1 MRTTR
6 KTLFVLCIT
15 GLLVSGFAAAQTTD
29 TKDNNSELVLVMED
43 AGQLMDVADAI
54 AETGTDDLVA
64 TMSKGV
70 TIFAPVDG
78 SFGQEVV
85 IEDVISEY
93 IVPVLLDSEDM
104 VTDTIF
110 TSMGGTPVAVTIYDE
125 EVMVNGIPIVDLEG
139 IHSGNVVI
147 YKLADSFDSTP
158 AVFTGK

>member
-1 MRTTR
+1 MKTTR
-6 KTLFVLCIT
+6 KTLFILCIVS
-15 GLLVSGFAAAQTTD
+15 LLVAGFAAAQTTD
-29 TKDNNSELVLVMED
+29 NKDNSELVLAMED
-43 AGQLMDVADAI
+43 DGQLMDVADAI

-64 TMSKGV
+64 TISKGV

-78 SFGQEVV
+78 SFGKDVV
-85 IEDVISEY
+85 IEDVITEY

-104 VTDTIF
+104 VTDATF

-158 AVFTGK
+158 VAFTGK